1 MVFVLELHGRHFAII
16 MPNES
21 AFTSGRVL
29 NNMSTPAE
37 QTVYDTDAAIAA
49 LELCIKTSRI
59 EDARKELRQLLISE
73 ARVGNSGATIGDAL
87 STLADR
93 PRGNSVAAILTLRC
107 LAVQGLLPSANSS
120 NQIIRSAVSLTQGAL
135 PEIITFLKIDTSR
148 QNYEIFDQLA
158 TAHGRITAL
167 LSPLSLQYGD
177 IDAVLAARKDIIGAL
192 SHSIIRQYAEPFRL
206 KEIRS
211 TVEATFSVLKKVL
224 AQETS
229 LLNDINEC
237 HRAIAQAK
245 SEFEGAGTFL
255 YFGYLSLFLD
265 NCGVVLSNFLAS
277 RRARFATTI
286 QKNYPGSELQKR
298 YPLHED
304 GRVIQIVVP
313 LRNGGPGIANSVTVS
328 ATAAS
333 SDIIL
338 GTDSIILGS
347 VPPGEFSVTLD
358 VMVMSPCEQL
368 TVLLQVEWGEIGTPD
383 KKSEVFEFR
392 VIAQARSIKWHE
404 LEYWAP
410 YSTAPVEGDKFVGR
424 SDKIQQL
431 ASKLLRDP
439 MEPFYIT
446 GQKRVGKTSLALAAA
461 EFAKAKNGALRSHYV
476 LWGSVAHVDPQK
488 SLKALGESIER
499 FIATELP
506 PGIVLAGGD
515 YSGSLADLIKYS
527 DAVLKLVPERR
538 FVLVLDEFDEI
549 HQELFLQG
557 NLAETFF
564 ANLRALAR
572 CRNICLVLVGGE
584 NMPFIMDRQGQKLNN
599 FSRFN
604 LSYYSRTTEWDDF
617 QLLVRKPSAGLLNW
631 HDDAVSEVFNS
642 TNGNPYFSSIVCGGV
657 LRTAVSERDADI
669 TSSEVKRA
677 IEGQVSS
684 LGAHSFAHLWQDG
697 IPKSTSEKDPDILR
711 RMRTLVAMARCLRK
725 GISPTASNIA
735 NEKTSTQLSDSEVPA
750 VLNDFVRR
758 DVLKDELGSYYFS
771 LPIFGMWLV
780 DVGVSQLVAD
790 KLNEE
795 LANVAVQ
802 EENANV
808 VKSEEVVE
816 LSKKWPTFRGRHIGT
831 DEIRTWYQQVE
842 LVRDQRILFE
852 LLKRTK
858 FYSETLVRERL
869 RDIQT
874 FLRPGLPEFII
885 RKSSDRRNDVLVTF
899 VDGEGKSGASYASL
913 YAEENRIAADSV
925 VSRGNLKARI
935 AERIENG
942 IKPAMIVIV
951 DDIAGTG
958 RSLAENVERFCIEF
972 KNDIAET
979 KIRVVTLV
987 ATAEAQSVISDKL
1000 KTIEADIEFRS
1011 CEILPHELYAFPKED
1026 TVWKTAEQEARAK
1039 ALCVDL
1045 GARIY
1050 RRNPLGYGDL
1060 GLLVVFPTTVPN
1072 NSLPILHSHSRTGSA
1087 VSWSP
1092 LFPRLVN

>member
-1 MVFVLELHGRHFAII
+1 LSCVDAQYYNLSDERAFA
-16 MPNES
+16 
-21 AFTSGRVL
+21 SGAVL
-29 NNMSTPAE
+29 NSMSMSADRA
-37 QTVYDTDAAIAA
+37 VFDTEAAISA
-49 LELCIKTSRI
+49 LEVCIKTSRI
-59 EDARKELRQLLISE
+59 EDARKELRRLLVSE
-73 ARVGNSGATIGDAL
+73 AGLQNSGATIGDAL
-87 STLADR
+87 LSLADK
-93 PRGNSVAAILTLRC
+93 PRKNSVAAILTLRC
-107 LAVQGLLPSANSS
+107 IAVQGVFPPANSS
-120 NQIIRSAVSLTQGAL
+120 NQIIRSVVSLSEAAL
-135 PEIITFLKIDTSR
+135 PEIIAFLKVDRSL
-148 QNYEIFDQLA
+148 QNYEIFDQL
-158 TAHGRITAL
+158 TAGHGRITAI
-167 LSPLSLQYGD
+167 LSPITLRYGD
-177 IDAVLAARKDIIGAL
+177 IDAVLAARKEIIGAL

-211 TVEATFSVLKKVL
+211 TVEATFGVLKKVL
-224 AQETS
+224 AQDAS

-237 HRAIAQAK
+237 SRAIAQAK
-245 SEFEGAGTFL
+245 SDFEASGTFL
-255 YFGYLSLFLD
+255 YFNYLSLFLD
-265 NCGVVLSNFLAS
+265 NCDLVLSNFLAS
-277 RRARFATTI
+277 RRARFATAI
-286 QKNYPGSELQKR
+286 HKNYSGNELQKR
-298 YPLHED
+298 YPLHEE

-313 LRNGGPGIANSVTVS
+313 LRNAGPGIANSVTVS
-328 ATAAS
+328 ATATS
-333 SDIIL
+333 SEIFL
-338 GTDSIILGS
+338 ATDSIILGT
-347 VPPGEFSVTLD
+347 VPPGDFSVTID
-358 VMVMSPCEQL
+358 VMIMSPCEHL
-368 TVLLQVEWGEIGTPD
+368 TGLLSVEWGEIGSPE
-383 KKSEVFEFR
+383 KKNEIFEFR
-392 VIAQARSIKWHE
+392 VIAQSRSIKWHE

-424 SDKIQQL
+424 SDKVQQL
-431 ASKLLRDP
+431 ASKLLRDT

-446 GQKRVGKTSLALAAA
+446 GQKRVGKTSLALAAVQ
-461 EFAKAKNGALRSHYV
+461 FAKSKNTALRSHYV
-476 LWGSVAHVDPQK
+476 LWGSVAHVDPHK
-488 SLKALGESIER
+488 SLEALGEGIER
-499 FIATELP
+499 FIANELP
-506 PGIVLAGGD
+506 QGVNLASGD

-527 DAVLKLVPERR
+527 EAVSKLAPDRR
-538 FVLVLDEFDEI
+538 FVLILDEFDEI

-572 CRNICLVLVGGE
+572 CKNICLVLIGGE

-617 QLLVRKPSAGLLNW
+617 QLLVRKPSDGVLNW
-631 HDDAVSEVFNS
+631 HNDAVSEVFNS

-677 IEGQVSS
+677 IEAQVSS

-697 IPKSTSEKDPDILR
+697 IPKSASEKEPDVLR

-725 GISPTASNIA
+725 GFAASASNIA
-735 NEKTSTQLSDSEVPA
+735 NEKTSTQLSDAEVPA

-758 DVLKDELGSYYFS
+758 DVLKEEVGGYHFS
-771 LPIFGMWLV
+771 LPIFRMWLV

-831 DEIRTWYQQVE
+831 DEIRAWYQQVE

-852 LLKRTK
+852 LLSRTK
-858 FYSETLVRERL
+858 VYSEAHVRERL
-869 RDIQT
+869 RDIHT
-874 FLRPGLPEFII
+874 FLRAGLPEFVI
-885 RKSSDRRNDVLVTF
+885 RKQADRRNDVLVTF

-935 AERIENG
+935 EERVKDG

-958 RSLAENVERFCIEF
+958 RSLADNIESFFIEF
-972 KNDIAET
+972 KDDVADT
-979 KIRVVTLV
+979 KIRIVTLV
-987 ATAEAQSVISDKL
+987 ATAEAQSVIGNKL
-1000 KTIEADIEFRS
+1000 QTIEADIEFRS
-1011 CEILPHELYAFPKED
+1011 CEILTSDLYAFPAEG
-1026 TVWKTAEQEARAK
+1026 TVWKSAEQEARAK

-1060 GLLVVFPTTVPN
+1060 GLLIVFPTTVPN
-1072 NSLPILHSHSRTGSA
+1072 NSLPILHSHSRTGSGA
-1087 VSWSP
+1087 SWSP